1 MLSAILLLA
10 LQQSPP
16 ADVADA
22 REQAPATESA
32 AEASKQRI
40 AWYTT
45 WEQAL
50 SDAKRLNR
58 PILLQSAAP
67 QCSGVP
73 GMW

>member
-16 ADVADA
+16 ADAPDA
-22 REQAPATESA
+22 RAEAPAAESA